1 MAKGVYT
8 PKFNPRKL
16 RSLIQGGKT
25 AEQIM
30 KELNIAR
37 FTLKEHLLLL
47 QRQDK
52 INYNIPGLF
61 EDQEAGQRRIKR
73 GHGYICAPGSLY
85 LPAFRSAD
93 TFEMIERE
101 NRVILKKVK

>member
-16 RSLIQGGKT
+16 RSLIHSGKT
-25 AEQIM
+25 ADQIM
-30 KELNIAR
+30 KELSISR

-47 QRQDK
+47 QRRDR
-52 INYNIPGLF
+52 INYDIPGLF
-61 EDQEAGQRRIKR
+61 EDQEAAKRMIKR
-73 GHGYICAPGSLY
+73 RHGYICAPGSLY

-101 NRVILKKVK
+101 DRIILKKVK

>member
-8 PKFNPRKL
+8 PKYNPDKL
-16 RSLIQGGKT
+16 RRLIREGKT
-25 AEQIM
+25 AKQIM
-30 KELNIAR
+30 KELSVSR

-47 QRQDK
+47 QRKDRT
-52 INYNIPGLF
+52 NYDIPGLL
-61 EDQEAGQRRIKR
+61 EDQEAAKRMIKR
-73 GHGYICAPGSLY
+73 RHGYICTPGSLY

-101 NRVILKKVK
+101 DRVILKKVK